1 MSVAKTLRFASVLL
15 CCLLLFSACASP
27 ATNVVIPQEEERLL
41 ADVRTQYR
49 SATLIVSGV
58 CKGNHIDA
66 DGATCYDLSVTE
78 IYAGNVSLGDTIH
91 CTSGEMIQG
100 DSYLLFLGQD
110 EDVYFAED
118 TTGYTL
124 LSSSP
129 LPIVDSEVIWDGK
142 RLSLDTL
149 QKEIYQLSSVISA
162 SAVYYYDTLSSLTEA
177 ADEIFIGRVEYL
189 PDMTNKTFSIRNGGA
204 VEKLQCNAS
213 SVVIEAYGSIKGSF
227 DYGQRIT
234 MIHCPERVSGMLDA
248 ATLQH
253 TEITQSQAPRLQEGS
268 VYLFFLSRGPDSKQD
283 YWFPVN
289 PVQGF
294 VPLSGDMLFVCNANK
309 PLLPFN
315 KLSPLVQVLQ
325 SSFNQSIQNSESPA
339 LNVEK

>member
-1 MSVAKTLRFASVLL
+1 MSVAKALRFASVLL
-15 CCLLLFSACASP
+15 CCLLLLSACASP
-27 ATNVVIPQEEERLL
+27 ATKVVVPQEEDRVLTN
-41 ADVRTQYR
+41 VRTQYR
-49 SATLIVSGV
+49 NANLIISGV
-58 CKGNHIDA
+58 CKGSHIDA
-66 DGATCYDLSVTE
+66 DGATCYDLSVTK
-78 IYAGNVSLGDTIH
+78 IYAGNASLGDTIH
-91 CTSGEMIQG
+91 CTKGEMTEG
-100 DSYLLFLGQD
+100 ESYILFLGQD
-110 EDVYFAED
+110 EDVHFAED

-149 QKEIYQLSSVISA
+149 QQEIDQLSSVISA
-162 SAVYYYDTLSSLTEA
+162 PAVYYYDTLSALAEA
-177 ADEIFIGRVEYL
+177 TDEIFIGRVEYL
-189 PDMTNKTFSIRNGGA
+189 PDMANKTFSIRNGGA
-204 VEKLQCNAS
+204 VEKLQCNTS
-213 SVVIEAYGSIKGSF
+213 SVVIEAYGSIKGSL

-253 TEITQSQAPRLQEGS
+253 TEITASQAPRLQEGS
-268 VYLFFLSRGPDSKQD
+268 VYLFFLCHGPDAKQN

-325 SSFNQSIQNSESPA
+325 SSFNQSAQNAQSPA